1 MCLFPEH
8 EFTFAFAFA
17 GVFQEFVSIG
27 EVLFGGYL
35 FHYAPFFFAD
45 RTLFLHHYLPAYVFK
60 VRFEGFIY

>member
-1 MCLFPEH
+1 MLLP
-8 EFTFAFAFA
+8 FAAT
-17 GVFQEFVSIG
+17 FQEFVTVG

-60 VRFEGFIY
+60 VGTIG